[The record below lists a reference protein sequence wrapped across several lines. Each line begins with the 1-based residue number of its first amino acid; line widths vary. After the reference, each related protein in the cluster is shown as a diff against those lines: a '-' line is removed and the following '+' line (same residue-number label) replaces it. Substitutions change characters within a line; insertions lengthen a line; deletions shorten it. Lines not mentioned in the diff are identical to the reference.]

1 MADIVQLKE
10 DGVAKYLKT
19 HANAID
25 GVDGVL
31 VKATGN
37 ETILGTKNFQDGLQ
51 FAGKNVLVAPIV
63 RTLGD
68 SNRID
73 ENVTY
78 LVGHLVRQG
87 NIVTVQGYFKSKING
102 AVNIFRVPEGFR
114 CSTYNV
120 DKVPMDGVN
129 VNDESVIA
137 FYNVASNHNVK
148 ASGNVGN
155 TYFHGSWYT
164 TDSYPS

>member
-19 HANAID
+19 HAKAID
-25 GVDGVL
+25 GVDGAL

-37 ETILGTKNFQDGLQ
+37 ETILGTKNFRDGLQ
-51 FAGKNVLVAPIV
+51 VAGKNVLYAPFIK
-63 RTLGD
+63 TLGD
-68 SNRID
+68 DNRID

-114 CSTYNV
+114 CTTYNM
-120 DKVPMDGVN
+120 DKLPMDGIN
-129 VNDESVIA
+129 ANDESVIA
-137 FYNVASNHNVK
+137 FYNVATNHNVK